1 MVRLKGR
8 FDGGSRRKLTA
19 KKDASQK
26 DLDLPTPN
34 LFTSFTER
42 RPYRAASSHFFSN
55 KISRACREE
64 QEPGRERESENSEK
78 IYGRWHGGK
87 SKTRERRWNQQTEK
101 SKVMNAMLFAARKL
115 FLVLFI

>member
-55 KISRACREE
+55 KISRGRNKSRGERVKIVKRYMVGGTGERAK
-64 QEPGRERESENSEK
+64 PGSGDGIS
-78 IYGRWHGGK
+78 
-87 SKTRERRWNQQTEK
+87 RRKNQ
-101 SKVMNAMLFAARKL
+101 KL
-115 FLVLFI
+115 